1 MYFKRAIF
9 NTFINIG
16 YTFMYC
22 FSFCQIKVNQLNLL
36 TSCYTNKSIKY
47 LKDHNILSTA
57 KMRTI
62 HFIDTNSGISYE
74 KSTIA
79 EIYLLSMIKHIFDTK
94 TGISLLLNDVDDTTG
109 FTNALFM
116 NKCPTTIDY
125 TLSTI
130 NFMFVELE
138 YKSEQYMISL
148 KSKEFNYYV
157 VNNILDEIF
166 FKYYANTILKI
177 PTTEPFDYK
186 VTIIDHNVNTIT
198 LLPGQTLV
206 FKEDDYNLLL

>member
-1 MYFKRAIF
+1 
-9 NTFINIG
+9 
-16 YTFMYC
+16 
-22 FSFCQIKVNQLNLL
+22 
-36 TSCYTNKSIKY
+36 
-47 LKDHNILSTA
+47 
-57 KMRTI
+57 
-62 HFIDTNSGISYE
+62 
-74 KSTIA
+74 
-79 EIYLLSMIKHIFDTK
+79 
-94 TGISLLLNDVDDTTG
+94 
-109 FTNALFM
+109 
-116 NKCPTTIDY
+116 
-125 TLSTI
+125 
-130 NFMFVELE
+130 
-138 YKSEQYMISL
+138 MISL